1 MTRLLFVHGAGGED
15 DDEPLAEE
23 FGALLGATV
32 DMPRIPSD
40 DMSAEAWAGP
50 IRRGLEASPDVVIAH
65 SFGATVLLHVLAS
78 LRVPAATL
86 LAMPDWSA
94 AGWDVHQYEWPTVP
108 PEVSLTLHH
117 CRDDDV
123 VPFAHLALASARL
136 PGARVVE
143 HQRGGHQFESAV
155 GEVVASMRL

>member
-15 DDEPLAEE
+15 DDEPLAQE
-23 FGALLGATV
+23 FGVLLGATV

-40 DMSAEAWAGP
+40 DMSIEAWAGP
-50 IRRGLEASPDVVIAH
+50 IRRGLQARPDIVIAH

-78 LRVPAATL
+78 VPIRAATL

-94 AGWDVHQYEWPTVP
+94 AGWDVPQYQWSTVP
-108 PEVSLTLHH
+108 PGVSLTLHH

-123 VPFAHLALASARL
+123 VPFSHLALASAVL
-136 PGARVVE
+136 PEARVVE
-143 HQRGGHQFESAV
+143 HERGGHQFDGAV
-155 GEVVASMRL
+155 REVVASMRL

>member
-23 FGALLGATV
+23 FGALLGATL

-40 DMSAEAWAGP
+40 DMSVEAWAGQ
-50 IRRGLEASPDVVIAH
+50 IRRSLGASPDLVIAH

-78 LRVPAATL
+78 VPFPAATL

-94 AGWDVHQYEWPTVP
+94 SGWDVPQYEWPTVP
-108 PEVSLTLHH
+108 PGVSLTLHH

-123 VPFAHLALASARL
+123 VPFSHLALASAQL
-136 PGARVVE
+136 PDAGVVE
-143 HQRGGHQFESAV
+143 HPRGGHQFDGAV
-155 GEVVASMRL
+155 VEVVASMRL